1 MWFDGDGC
9 DGFKSWTV
17 DPWIGMTEDFFLVAL
32 LCEDFNIGGRLD
44 VDGYKGHVK
53 EGLLLEEIL
62 LVSLM
67 EDFWTNCMRN

>member
-1 MWFDGDGC
+1 MWFDGNGC

-17 DPWIGMTEDFFLVAL
+17 DPWIEIQTFLVAL
-32 LCEDFNIGGRLD
+32 LWEDFDIGGRLN
-44 VDGYKGHVK
+44 VNGYKGHVK

-67 EDFWTNCMRN
+67 DDFWTNCMRN